1 MRLQR
6 TTELSNGEVDVAKSE
21 RETVPQTWSSDS
33 EGAIAET
40 SASALN
46 GTCIDQGCRTVIFF
60 NRRLIA
66 IKKII
71 TINLSFSW
79 TL

>member
-1 MRLQR
+1 M
-6 TTELSNGEVDVAKSE
+6 VDVAKSD

-46 GTCIDQGCRTVIFF
+46 DTRIDV
-60 NRRLIA
+60 
-66 IKKII
+66 
-71 TINLSFSW
+71 W
-79 TL
+79 

>member
-6 TTELSNGEVDVAKSE
+6 TTELSDGEVDVAKFH

-40 SASALN
+40 SATALN
-46 GTCIDQGCRTVIFF
+46 DTRIDV
-60 NRRLIA
+60 
-66 IKKII
+66 
-71 TINLSFSW
+71 
-79 TL
+79 